1 MRPVVACLIALVALI
16 GAAPGAGAGGAA
28 SAESPAGD
36 REVTIG
42 NHSSHAIN
50 EVYASPSSADHWG
63 NDQLGDQ
70 TLAPGQTF
78 RLKLGRLRDC
88 EFDLQVV
95 YEDASR
101 EETKDVNVC
110 KTHAVTFN
118 GSAAAAPPPSAEHDV
133 TIENRAARPIQQVL
147 ISPTDAGDWG
157 DDRLAS
163 SISVGD
169 AATLRY
175 RGDCVADIRVV
186 FDNRAAE
193 ERRGIDIC
201 ARRRIAIQPAWTTAD
216 TVPTESVPAA
226 ETVQLAITNH
236 SGRKVIELFVFP
248 DAGPK
253 GGGGE
258 AGPDLLGNAGLD
270 DGASVTISFARP
282 PGICRFDARAV
293 FQAGQPE
300 DIKPVDLCRSLA
312 LVLPAP
318 S

>member
-1 MRPVVACLIALVALI
+1 MRPAAACLIALVALI
-16 GAAPGAGAGGAA
+16 AVGSGVAA
-28 SAESPAGD
+28 SPDQPVGD
-36 REVTIG
+36 REVLIG
-42 NHSSHAIN
+42 NRATRAIN

-78 RLKLGRLRDC
+78 RLKLGHVRNC

-101 EETKDVNVC
+101 EESKGVNVC
-110 KTHAVTFN
+110 KTHTIAFDGT
-118 GSAAAAPPPSAEHDV
+118 AAAAPPAAAAHDI

-163 SISVGD
+163 SISVGE
-169 AATLRY
+169 AATLHY

-193 ERRGIDIC
+193 ERRSIDIC
-201 ARRRIAIQPAWTTAD
+201 SRRRIAILPGWTTAD
-216 TVPTESVPAA
+216 TVPGDIPAET
-226 ETVQLAITNH
+226 ETVQLGITNR
-236 SGRKVIELFVFP
+236 SGRKVAQLFVFP
-248 DAGPK
+248 DADSK
-253 GGGGE
+253 SATWD
-258 AGPDLLGNAGLD
+258 AGPDLLGNAGLEN
-270 DGASVTISFARP
+270 GASVTISFARP
-282 PGICRFDARAV
+282 HGICHFDARAV
-293 FQAGQPE
+293 FPAGKPV
-300 DIKPVDLCRSLA
+300 DIKPVDLCRSLD